1 RVTAVTGRGA
11 VDAVQKL
18 AGVVDDL
25 TAALGCKADEG
36 PARVAGLL
44 DEVKKLQ
51 TQLKKG
57 AAAGL
62 NSAATALLPSATEVN
77 GVKSVVG
84 EVPAAPVDQMRAQM
98 DRLRN
103 KATSAAI
110 LLGYVDEGKV
120 GLMSAVT
127 VDVEGKLPAGKWV
140 GEVAPIVGGRGGGK
154 SRLAQAGGSDPSK

>member
-1 RVTAVTGRGA
+1 EV
-11 VDAVQKL
+11 
-18 AGVVDDL
+18 
-25 TAALGCKADEG
+25 
-36 PARVAGLL
+36 PARVAGLV

-57 AAAGL
+57 AAADL
-62 NSAATALLPSATEVN
+62 NSAADALLASATEVN
-77 GVKSVVG
+77 GVKIVVG

-127 VDVEGKLPAGKWV
+127 VDVEGKLPAGKWA
-140 GEVAPIVGGRGGGK
+140 GEGAPLGGGRGGGK
-154 SRLAQAGGSDPSK
+154 SRLAQAGGSDPSKLAEALQTAKRLATEKLGG